1 VFKKKKFAVSL
12 SVFYNDHF
20 AYICYSNIGNDD
32 RRTRQGYK
40 SGQIRQACALMEEMA
55 ANINVHQQVID
66 RAKEE

>member
-1 VFKKKKFAVSL
+1 MNLADLNNNNQFAE
-12 SVFYNDHF
+12 
-20 AYICYSNIGNDD
+20 ICYSNIGNDD

-55 ANINVHQQVID
+55 ANINVHQLVID